1 MTTILYVE
9 DEVYLLE
16 EIAAELSENGY
27 NVLQAHDGIE
37 ALQMI
42 IEHQPDLIVCD
53 ITMPRMNGHELVKKL
68 RDEHPEFA
76 NIPLLFLSA
85 LADRNDI
92 LEGMNL
98 GADDYLTKPVDIDML
113 LGKIKS
119 RLRQVER
126 MQADREQQLLNLL
139 HHDALTGLPNHRMQR
154 HSPSASLM
162 P

>member
-53 ITMPRMNGHELVKKL
+53 ITMPRMNGRELVKKL

-113 LGKIKS
+113 LGKIAS
-119 RLRQVER
+119 RLRQVNR
-126 MQADREQQLLNLL
+126 MQAD
-139 HHDALTGLPNHRMQR
+139 
-154 HSPSASLM
+154 
-162 P
+162 